1 MNHGLKLH
9 PDGTLEITM
18 PKGKKVGRV
27 LVCEAGTQNGS
38 LYYPERDVLDTND
51 VIYRQDAIDAC
62 KHALAKGLEPSQ
74 YIEILPSAEPEIIR
88 CKDCVKLNR
97 KLGSLDEHYNR
108 YNKSQC
114 CPMIEFR
121 GMPQGHEFD
130 YQYCSW
136 AERRT
141 DEIN

>member
-1 MNHGLKLH
+1 MNLINREALRFSLVFSDETGSI
-9 PDGTLEITM
+9 PCEQM
-18 PKGKKVGRV
+18 KKVLEV
-27 LVCEAGTQNGS
+27 VKAQ
-38 LYYPERDVLDTND
+38 P
-51 VIYRQDAIDAC
+51 
-62 KHALAKGLEPSQ
+62 LAQ
-74 YIEILPSAEPEIIR
+74 PEIIY
-88 CKDCVKLNR
+88 CKDCVKRNR

-121 GMPQGHEFD
+121 GIPQGHEFD

-141 DEIN
+141 E

>member
-1 MNHGLKLH
+1 MDFVL
-9 PDGTLEITM
+9 TQ
-18 PKGKKVGRV
+18 KGKLMRMIDADALFREMEKVGWYDNADRDEV
-27 LVCEAGTQNGS
+27 AEELVMNAHTIE
-38 LYYPERDVLDTND
+38 PERIPVNLEVTK
-51 VIYRQDAIDAC
+51 IG
-62 KHALAKGLEPSQ
+62 KHVSKFDFD
-74 YIEILPSAEPEIIR
+74 AEPEIVL
-88 CKDCVKLNR
+88 CKDCVKRNR

-141 DEIN
+141 DE